1 MSSSR
6 SLASARTKRAS
17 GNSTIP
23 GATELVE
30 QSSQSKMQQ
39 PIVKLSLPQAINR
52 INERLNTLELF
63 AEATTTVVDEIQNFH
78 TNTSDKYIVDRD
90 VFTSLVSRIETL
102 ERTNSV
108 SLESGGSNTL
118 PTNPTKPTASNV
130 TNDIEEIRK
139 HLIRLQT
146 YTMETNANLQD
157 MLFSKNGTSVVNFND
172 IFSDPNSTPPTPPI
186 LAQNTTKVS
195 QNTDPSPVLNEST
208 NTPDNNEL
216 DVEDELDNDDGWTL
230 KSDETLMS
238 DGDLIKSADNAL

>member
-6 SLASARTKRAS
+6 SLASARTKRAN

-23 GATELVE
+23 TAPEVAE
-30 QSSQSKMQQ
+30 QSPHSNMQQ
-39 PIVKLSLPQAINR
+39 PVAKLSLPQAINR
-52 INERLNTLELF
+52 ISERLNNLELF
-63 AEATTTVVDEIQNFH
+63 SEATTAVVDEIQNFH

-90 VFTSLVSRIETL
+90 VFTSIVSRIETL
-102 ERTNSV
+102 ERTTSV
-108 SLESGGSNTL
+108 KNGGETSTTL
-118 PTNPTKPTASNV
+118 TTEPTSSII
-130 TNDIEEIRK
+130 TNDIEELRK
-139 HLIRLQT
+139 HLIRLQA
-146 YTMETNANLQD
+146 YTMETNAKLQD
-157 MLFSKNGTSVVNFND
+157 MLFSGNGASVVNFNE

-195 QNTDPSPVLNEST
+195 QNTDPNPVLNEST

-238 DGDLIKSADNAL
+238 DDDLIKSADNAL

>member
-6 SLASARTKRAS
+6 SLASARTKRAN

-23 GATELVE
+23 GPTELVE

-102 ERTNSV
+102 ERTTSV

-118 PTNPTKPTASNV
+118 PTKPTASNV
-130 TNDIEEIRK
+130 TNDIEELRK

-195 QNTDPSPVLNEST
+195 QNTDPNTVLNEST

-238 DGDLIKSADNAL
+238 DDDLIKSADNAL